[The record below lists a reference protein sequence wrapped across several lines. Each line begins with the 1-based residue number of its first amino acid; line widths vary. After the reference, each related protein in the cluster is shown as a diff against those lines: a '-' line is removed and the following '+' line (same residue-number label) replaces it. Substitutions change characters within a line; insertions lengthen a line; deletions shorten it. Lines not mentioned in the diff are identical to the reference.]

1 MRYYSVGRTYAT
13 RLDWEPLLETLDHP
27 VKLAIATID
36 VVDFAVPAR
45 HFNDVGIVA
54 GNPPTLLTVYD
65 CERGWEGLYWHT
77 GGLIIIILVTV
88 LSEAL
93 LTLPFS
99 LLQLQCCH

>member
-1 MRYYSVGRTYAT
+1 MELT
-13 RLDWEPLLETLDHP
+13 
-27 VKLAIATID
+27 IATIN
-36 VVDFAVPAR
+36 VVDFTIPAR

-54 GNPPTLLTVYD
+54 GYPPTLLTVYD

-77 GGLIIIILVTV
+77 GGVDNIMLVTV